1 MTTTETGTAD
11 AVAAYYDPY
20 DVDINNDPY
29 PAFKAL
35 RDEAPVYYNEPYD
48 FWALSR
54 FDDIDR
60 ALRDHD
66 TFISGRGGILELI
79 KAGIE
84 MPPGILIF
92 EDPPSHTY
100 HRRLLSRVFTPKRV
114 AELEPKVRE
123 YCVQCLDPFVG
134 ETEFDFIAHLGAQVP
149 MKTISMLLGIPESDQ
164 EFIRDRVD
172 ANIRTE
178 AGQPMEVSDDFVD
191 ASIFADYIDWR
202 ADHPSDDLMTDL
214 LNATFEDETGE
225 TRALRRDEILTYV
238 NVIAG
243 AGNET
248 TNRLIGW
255 SGKVLGEHP
264 EQRRELVADQSL
276 IPNAIE
282 ELLRFEPPAPHVGRV
297 VAREAEIDG
306 VTVPEGS
313 AILLLL
319 GSGNRDERRW
329 EHPDRFDIHRNVG
342 QILSFGYG
350 IHFCLGAS
358 LARMEARVA
367 LEELLTRFPDW
378 EVDIDRCHLSPTSTV
393 RGWETLPVR
402 LG

>member
-1 MTTTETGTAD
+1 MTTTD

-20 DVDINNDPY
+20 DVAINADPY
-29 PAFKAL
+29 PAFRAL
-35 RDEAPVYYNEPYD
+35 REEAPVYYNDVHD

-54 FDDIDR
+54 FEDIDR
-60 ALRDHD
+60 AIRDHG

-92 EDPPSHTY
+92 EDPPSHTV

-134 ETEFDFIAHLGAQVP
+134 EEGFDFIAHLGAQVP

-164 EFIRDRVD
+164 EFIRDKVD
-172 ANIRTE
+172 ASLRTE
-178 AGQPMEVSDDFVD
+178 EGKPMEVREDFVSGD
-191 ASIFADYIDWR
+191 MFADYIDWR

-214 LNATFEDETGE
+214 LQATFTDDEGVVRSL
-225 TRALRRDEILTYV
+225 TREEILTYV

-255 SGKVLGEHP
+255 TGKTLADHP
-264 EQRRELVADQSL
+264 DQRRELVEDHSL

-282 ELLRFEPPAPHVGRV
+282 ELLRFEGPAPHVGRFV
-297 VAREAEIDG
+297 VEDVEIRG
-306 VTVPEGS
+306 TTVPAGS

-329 EHPDRFDIHRNVG
+329 ADADRFDIHRDVG
-342 QILSFGYG
+342 QMLTFGYG
-350 IHFCLGAS
+350 IHFCLGAA
-358 LARMEARVA
+358 LARMEGRVA
-367 LEELLTRFPDW
+367 LEELLTRFPEW
-378 EVDIDRCHLSPTSTV
+378 EVDEEAARLSPTSTV

-402 LG
+402 LGAS